1 MGVYDVIDHEKH
13 LSFWG
18 KVSLLLFF
26 LLAVVLWSPVFPGFF
41 GLQTA
46 YFYLPLILLLCCVLY
61 FWKGMT
67 SNELFIFLV
76 LLLSVLVF
84 SAITQS
90 TTNFNRF
97 IFIPFCFYICVRLA
111 RERKFIERFCVWLT
125 VFCIVAIV
133 LAWISF
139 FYVLAGGEPQLE
151 FPNPDGRSNRLYLT
165 SLSNAVVGGVIRT
178 AFIYDEPGAFSF
190 VLVVAVII
198 REMLAKNRMLSL
210 LILLGGLVT
219 FSLIHVMV
227 LAIYVFL
234 VLSFKFKV
242 ISVLALMI
250 VVIATFG
257 DPRFGFFYDRFDS
270 DGDNAGLS
278 NRTVQ
283 LENFYKVIADDPEVF
298 FLGDYNCHVREE
310 KRCYEHGDIS
320 SSPVTPTY
328 LGGIFLFMIQA
339 LTHLALLSLM
349 LKKRFFFPAVAMTL
363 LLFQR
368 PYFHL
373 LGYQLLIFFPVFYM
387 LYDASFLKGRFL

>member
-13 LSFWG
+13 LSFLA
-18 KVSLLLFF
+18 KVSLVLFF
-26 LLAVVLWSPVFPGFF
+26 FLAVVFWSPVFPGLFSIP
-41 GLQTA
+41 TA
-46 YFYLPLILLLCCVLY
+46 YLYLPLMLLLCCALY
-61 FWKGMT
+61 LWKGMT
-67 SNELFIFLV
+67 SNELFIFLI
-76 LLLSVLVF
+76 LLLSVLFF
-84 SAITQS
+84 SVITQS

-111 RERKFIERFCVWLT
+111 RERKFIEIFCDWLT
-125 VFCIVAIV
+125 VFCMVAIV
-133 LAWISF
+133 LAWMSF
-139 FYVLAGGEPQLE
+139 FYVLAGGEQQLE
-151 FPNPDGRSNRLYLT
+151 FSNHDGRPNRLYLT
-165 SLSNAVVGGVIRT
+165 SLSNAVIDGFIRT

-234 VLSFKFKV
+234 VLNFKFKV
-242 ISVLALMI
+242 ISALAFMF
-250 VVIATFG
+250 VVSVTYG

-283 LENFYKVIADDPEVF
+283 LENFYNVIADDPEVF
-298 FLGDYNCHVREE
+298 FFGDYNCHVREE

-339 LTHLALLSLM
+339 LTHLALFFAM
-349 LKKRFFFPAVAMTL
+349 LRKRFFFPAVAMTL
-363 LLFQR
+363 LLLQR

-373 LGYQLLIFFPVFYM
+373 LGYQMLIFFPVFYM
-387 LYDASFLKGRFL
+387 LYDASFLKRRFS

>member
-1 MGVYDVIDHEKH
+1 PGV
-13 LSFWG
+13 
-18 KVSLLLFF
+18 
-26 LLAVVLWSPVFPGFF
+26 F

-46 YFYLPLILLLCCVLY
+46 YIYLPLMLLLCCTLY
-61 FWKGMT
+61 FWKGVVT
-67 SNELFIFLV
+67 SDLLVFLF
-76 LLLSVLVF
+76 LLSCVLIFFAV
-84 SAITQS
+84 TQS
-90 TTNFNRF
+90 ATNLNRF
-97 IFIPFCFYICVRLA
+97 IFIPFCFFICVKLA
-111 RERKFIERFCVWLT
+111 TEKKFIERFSDWLT

-151 FPNPDGRSNRLYLT
+151 FPNPDGRPNRLYLT

-198 REMLAKNRMLSL
+198 REMLAKSRMISL

-219 FSLIHVMV
+219 FSLVNVMV

-242 ISVLALMI
+242 ISALALMI
-250 VVIATFG
+250 MVIATYG
-257 DPRFGFFYDRFDS
+257 DSRFGFFYDRFDS

-298 FLGDYNCHVREE
+298 FLGDYKCHVREE

-328 LGGIFLFMIQA
+328 LGGIFLLIIQV
-339 LTHLALLSLM
+339 LTHLAIFFAM
-349 LKKRFFFPAVAMTL
+349 LRKKFLFPAVAMTL
-363 LLFQR
+363 LLLQR
-368 PYFHL
+368 PYFYL
-373 LGYQLLIFFPVFYM
+373 LGYQLLIYFPVFYM
-387 LYDASFLKGRFL
+387 LYNTSFLKRRF

>member
-13 LSFWG
+13 LSFLG
-18 KVSLLLFF
+18 KVSLVLFF
-26 LLAVVLWSPVFPGFF
+26 FLAVVFWSPVFPGLFSIPT
-41 GLQTA
+41 GYL
-46 YFYLPLILLLCCVLY
+46 YLPLTLLLCCALY
-61 FWKGMT
+61 LWKGMT
-67 SNELFIFLV
+67 SNELFIFLI

-151 FPNPDGRSNRLYLT
+151 FPNPDGRPNRLYLT
-165 SLSNAVVGGVIRT
+165 SLSNDVVGGVIRT

-198 REMLAKNRMLSL
+198 REMLAKSRMISL

-234 VLSFKFKV
+234 VLSFKFKI
-242 ISVLALMI
+242 ISALALMI
-250 VVIATFG
+250 VVIATYG

-283 LENFYKVIADDPEVF
+283 LENFYNVIADDPEVF

-328 LGGIFLFMIQA
+328 LGGIFLLIIQV

-363 LLFQR
+363 LLLQR

-373 LGYQLLIFFPVFYM
+373 LGYQLLIYFPVFYM
-387 LYDASFLKGRFL
+387 LYNTSFLKRRFS

>member
-1 MGVYDVIDHEKH
+1 MYDVIDHEKH
-13 LSFWG
+13 LSFLA
-18 KVSLLLFF
+18 KVSLVLFF
-26 LLAVVLWSPVFPGFF
+26 FLAVVFWSPVFPGLFSIP
-41 GLQTA
+41 TA
-46 YFYLPLILLLCCVLY
+46 YLYLPLMLLLCCALY
-61 FWKGMT
+61 LWKGMT
-67 SNELFIFLV
+67 SNELFIFLI
-76 LLLSVLVF
+76 LLLSVLFF
-84 SAITQS
+84 SVITQS

-111 RERKFIERFCVWLT
+111 RERKFIEIFCDWLT

-139 FYVLAGGEPQLE
+139 FYVLAGGEQQLE
-151 FPNPDGRSNRLYLT
+151 FSNHDGRPNRLYLT
-165 SLSNAVVGGVIRT
+165 SLSNAVIDGVIRT

-234 VLSFKFKV
+234 VLNFKFKV
-242 ISVLALMI
+242 ISALAFMF
-250 VVIATFG
+250 VVSVTYG

-283 LENFYKVIADDPEVF
+283 LENFYNVIADDPEVF
-298 FLGDYNCHVREE
+298 FFGDYNCHVREE

-339 LTHLALLSLM
+339 LTHLALFFAM
-349 LKKRFFFPAVAMTL
+349 LRKRFFFPAVAMTL
-363 LLFQR
+363 LLLQR

-373 LGYQLLIFFPVFYM
+373 LGYQMLIFFPVFYM
-387 LYDASFLKGRFL
+387 LYDASFLKRRFS

>member
-1 MGVYDVIDHEKH
+1 MGVYDVIDHKKH
-13 LSFWG
+13 LSFLA
-18 KVSLLLFF
+18 KVSLVLFF
-26 LLAVVLWSPVFPGFF
+26 FLAVVFWSPVFPGLFSIPT
-41 GLQTA
+41 GYL
-46 YFYLPLILLLCCVLY
+46 YLPLMLLLCCALY
-61 FWKGMT
+61 LWKGMT
-67 SNELFIFLV
+67 SNELFIFLI
-76 LLLSVLVF
+76 LMLSVLIF
-84 SAITQS
+84 CAITQS
-90 TTNFNRF
+90 VTNFNRF
-97 IFIPFCFYICVRLA
+97 IFIPFCFYICIRLA
-111 RERKFIERFCVWLT
+111 REREFIASFSYWLT
-125 VFCIVAIV
+125 IFCIFAIV

-151 FPNPDGRSNRLYLT
+151 FLNPDGRPNQLYLT
-165 SLSNAVVGGVIRT
+165 SLSNAVVGGVIRV
-178 AFIYDEPGAFSF
+178 ASIYDEPGAFSF

-198 REMLAKNRMLSL
+198 REMLAKSRMISL

-234 VLSFKFKV
+234 VLSFKFKI
-242 ISVLALMI
+242 ISALALMI

-270 DGDNAGLS
+270 DDDNAGLS

-283 LENFYKVIADDPEVF
+283 LENFYNVIADDPEVF

-328 LGGIFLFMIQA
+328 LGGIFLLIIQV

-363 LLFQR
+363 LLLQR

-387 LYDASFLKGRFL
+387 LYDASFLKRRFS

>member
-1 MGVYDVIDHEKH
+1 MGEYDVIGHKKH

-61 FWKGMT
+61 FWKGLVI
-67 SNELFIFLV
+67 SELLVFLF
-76 LLLSVLVF
+76 LLSSVLVF
-84 SAITQS
+84 IVATQS
-90 TTNFNRF
+90 ATNLNRF
-97 IFIPFCFYICVRLA
+97 IFIPFCFFICVKLA
-111 RERKFIERFCVWLT
+111 KEKKFIERFCDWLT

-151 FPNPDGRSNRLYLT
+151 FPNPDGRPNRLYLT

-198 REMLAKNRMLSL
+198 REMLAKSRMISL
-210 LILLGGLVT
+210 LIFLGGLVT

-234 VLSFKFKV
+234 VLSFKFKI
-242 ISVLALMI
+242 ISALALMI
-250 VVIATFG
+250 VVSVTYG

-270 DGDNAGLS
+270 NSDNAGLS

-283 LENFYKVIADDPEVF
+283 LENFYNVIADDPEVF

-328 LGGIFLFMIQA
+328 LGGIFLLIIQV

-363 LLFQR
+363 LLLQR

-373 LGYQLLIFFPVFYM
+373 LGYQLLIYFPVFYM
-387 LYDASFLKGRFL
+387 LYNTSFLKRRFS

>member
-13 LSFWG
+13 LSFLG
-18 KVSLLLFF
+18 KVSLVLFF
-26 LLAVVLWSPVFPGFF
+26 FLAVVFWSPVFPGVASIP
-41 GLQTA
+41 TA
-46 YFYLPLILLLCCVLY
+46 YIYLPLMLLLCCVLY
-61 FWKGMT
+61 FWKGMG
-67 SNELFIFLV
+67 SSELFIFLF
-76 LLLSVLVF
+76 LLSCILVF
-84 SAITQS
+84 AAVTQS
-90 TTNFNRF
+90 ATNFNRF

-111 RERKFIERFCVWLT
+111 RERKFIERFCDWLT

-151 FPNPDGRSNRLYLT
+151 FPNPDGRPNRLYLT
-165 SLSNAVVGGVIRT
+165 SLSNAVIGGVIRT

-198 REMLAKNRMLSL
+198 REMLAKSRMISF

-234 VLSFKFKV
+234 VLSFKFKI
-242 ISVLALMI
+242 ISALAFMF
-250 VVIATFG
+250 VVSVTYG
-257 DPRFGFFYDRFDS
+257 DPRFGFFYDRFAS

-298 FLGDYNCHVREE
+298 FLGDYKCHVREE
-310 KRCYEHGDIS
+310 KRCIEHGGIT
-320 SSPVTPTY
+320 SSPVTPAY
-328 LGGIFLFMIQA
+328 LGGIFLFIIQV
-339 LTHLALLSLM
+339 LTHLALFFAM
-349 LKKRFFFPAVAMTL
+349 LRKRFLFPAVAMTL
-363 LLFQR
+363 LLLQR

-373 LGYQLLIFFPVFYM
+373 LGYQLLIYFPVFYM
-387 LYDASFLKGRFL
+387 LYNTSFLKRRFS